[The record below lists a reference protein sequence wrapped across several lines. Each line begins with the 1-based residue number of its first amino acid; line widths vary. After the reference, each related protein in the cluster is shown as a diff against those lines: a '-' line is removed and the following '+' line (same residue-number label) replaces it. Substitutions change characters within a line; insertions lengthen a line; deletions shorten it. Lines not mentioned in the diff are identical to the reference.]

1 MADPVEPEETEIVDK
16 FFFNV
21 WFCLGRLLAKVDQ
34 YETRD
39 KLLAALEDRK
49 LS

>member
-1 MADPVEPEETEIVDK
+1 VKPKETDIVDK

-21 WFCLGRLLAKVDQ
+21 WFCLGRLLVQADQ
-34 YETRD
+34 YETKD
-39 KLLAALEDRK
+39 KLLGVLEDRK

>member
-1 MADPVEPEETEIVDK
+1 MKAEETDIVDK

-21 WFCLGRLLAKVDQ
+21 WFCLGRLLVQADQ
-34 YETRD
+34 YETKD
-39 KLLAALEDRK
+39 KLLAVLEDLK